1 MLIEEMEE
9 EDLACRVKV
18 HGGSKFKKPNLERE
32 RHWS

>member
-18 HGGSKFKKPNLERE
+18 HGGSKFKKPILERE